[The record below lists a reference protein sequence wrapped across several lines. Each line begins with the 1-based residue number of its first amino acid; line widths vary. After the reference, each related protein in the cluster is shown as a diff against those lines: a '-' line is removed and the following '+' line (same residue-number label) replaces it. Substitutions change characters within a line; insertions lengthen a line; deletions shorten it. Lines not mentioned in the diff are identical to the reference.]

1 MSPSEN
7 KIKINNTRCKK
18 IAQVVKTLKLRSGHY
33 ERKYLTLDVDPETK
47 MRAHFFVA
55 AICHQTHIL
64 KSKKLN
70 LVGWNYLEQVFT
82 ELMKQNSE
90 LLDPNYLVKLSPNDL
105 GNQLAV
111 LFSDDGT
118 LENSTL
124 DRLEERA
131 GFMIE
136 ISRVLVEKYQG
147 RLENMVNQSK
157 GYLFKEGSGL
167 YELLEQFEPFK
178 DPFRKK
184 STIFIMTISG
194 ANLVEIKDPEN
205 FISPM
210 DYHVMRVL
218 LRMGCVDVLD
228 KELEQ
233 KLKGHTPI
241 ASDQEI
247 RQACIEAMH
256 LIATEAGITV
266 LYLDDMFWPLGRSCC
281 HKNILCQSGKCD
293 KDPCTFF
300 ETVDIQLHDKCEF
313 QDVCKGSAEEEFRK
327 FWQPIVETHFY

>member
-1 MSPSEN
+1 M
-7 KIKINNTRCKK
+7 
-18 IAQVVKTLKLRSGHY
+18 KTLKLRPGHY
-33 ERKYLTLDVDPETK
+33 AREYLTLDVDPETK

-55 AICHQTHIL
+55 AICHQAHTL
-64 KSKKLN
+64 KSEKLN
-70 LVGWNYLEQVFT
+70 LVGWSYLEHAFT
-82 ELMKQNSE
+82 ELMKQNSK
-90 LLDPNYLVKLSPNDL
+90 LLDPNYLVELSASGL
-105 GNQLAV
+105 GNQLAM

-118 LENSTL
+118 LENTTL

-136 ISRVLVEKYQG
+136 IGKIIIEKYQG
-147 RLENMVNQSK
+147 RLENMISQSN
-157 GYLFKEGSGL
+157 GYLIKDGRGL
-167 YELLEQFEPFK
+167 YELLEQFEPFN

-194 ANLVEIKDPEN
+194 ANLVKIKDPEN

-218 LRMGCVDVLD
+218 LRMGCVEINDD
-228 KELEQ
+228 ELEQ
-233 KLKGHTPI
+233 KLKSHTPI

-247 RQACIEAMH
+247 RAACIKAMH
-256 LIATEAGITV
+256 AIAKEAGINV

-281 HKNILCQSGKCD
+281 HRSILCQSNKCD
-293 KDPCTFF
+293 KDPCAFF
-300 ETVDIQLHDKCEF
+300 ETVDIQSHDKCEF
-313 QDVCKGSAEEEFRK
+313 QEVCKGSQNERYRK